1 MLIPPPM
8 SLQAKGQLDR
18 NSISQLSSEEMVKNF
33 LVSKKD
39 HITDICKKT
48 LAVAEV
54 FKLENLAYDEEELNR
69 EVESA
74 KQEFAGMEQEYDLER
89 VKEQAQEILEG
100 NKVLE
105 WLVDNAKVTYISSKS

>member
-1 MLIPPPM
+1 
-8 SLQAKGQLDR
+8 
-18 NSISQLSSEEMVKNF
+18 MVNNY
-33 LVSKKD
+33 LLNQKD

-48 LAVAEV
+48 LAVAEIY
-54 FKLENLAYDEEELNR
+54 KLENLTYSEDELNR
-69 EVESA
+69 EVEIA

-105 WLVDNAKVTYISSKS
+105 WLVENAKVTYVTSRT